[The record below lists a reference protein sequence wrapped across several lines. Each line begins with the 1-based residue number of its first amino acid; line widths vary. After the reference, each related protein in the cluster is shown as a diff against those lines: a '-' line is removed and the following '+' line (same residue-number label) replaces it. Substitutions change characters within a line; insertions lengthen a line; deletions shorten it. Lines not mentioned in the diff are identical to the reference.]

1 MRLVKGD
8 AKQVTVAAATA
19 ADESEVAAVARDL
32 RPNDIDASIGGAAAA
47 VARSENGHI
56 ALVGLHPGGWVED
69 AYTYVDTATRTAG
82 AADGDGAGQR
92 GRDL

>member
-32 RPNDIDASIGGAAAA
+32 RPNDIDASIGVAAGC
-47 VARSENGHI
+47 VACAEDGHI
-56 ALVGLHPGGWVED
+56 ALVGLHPGGCIED
-69 AYTYVDTATRTAG
+69 AHTDVDAAARAAG
-82 AADGDGAGQR
+82 AADGDCAGQR
-92 GRDL
+92 G